1 MTPRTAE
8 SGADRLLPLVPALL
22 LALFAGYAGTFV
34 GAASASGAI
43 LGHLAL
49 GLLLL
54 AFAGWAA
61 SADPLGLGPTGRYLA
76 FALALSV
83 LASLFASPVPRA
95 GRLGVPVAL
104 AIVLL
109 APVLARGFSAHR
121 SRAVLLVA
129 VVVGGVAAYAL
140 AAWLAGSSTRP
151 ALPLGHHGLLAG
163 WLAMLLPLAAL
174 PAAGDPGEHPARWR
188 RGVGAGAVLLG
199 LAALLAARSAA
210 GLLAVAAEAGV
221 AALWG
226 GERRR
231 RRALG
236 LAALALG
243 LALVPRAFSILGGQD
258 PSAAARRV
266 YWQAGLS
273 GWAERPLLGWGPGS
287 TPWTLSP
294 HLAPV
299 PGANPPGEAV
309 GDLHSLPLTLGYEL
323 GGTGLLLALGMAF
336 AFGRARLREERTAPD
351 PLRRA
356 GLLGLLGGAI
366 AALGSG
372 AWSVPALP
380 VAALVATGAALA
392 PTLGRALSPGRRAGG
407 LVRAAALALL
417 LLLAPL
423 DAAHQSYDQA
433 IGTDRTASIAA
444 LDSALAADPAFSLYR
459 ARRAAYRARD
469 PRLDAEEALAAARAA
484 GDVPPLWLLAGE
496 LAVEARRPG
505 SGEALDRAC
514 RAAPFDGLA
523 PWLRLKAEPPP
534 EDPVSIAAR
543 ALLAEPLLL
552 WAVEGPGHGREVR
565 RAAVERI
572 ERLSGVE
579 AGWRRAL
586 VLAATEAAAS
596 RRTAGEPSSFL
607 TFGMES
613 PEGSFSLHWFRRRPW
628 GSYLGG
634 VALGPGAAEAPK
646 IPAAT
651 RLPTTSSE
659 LFASSDCRLKGPLST
674 AETARP

>member
-1 MTPRTAE
+1 MPY
-8 SGADRLLPLVPALL
+8 LPAFL

-34 GAASASGAI
+34 GAATASGAM

-49 GLLLL
+49 GVLLLVFGGRSGAL
-54 AFAGWAA
+54 
-61 SADPLGLGPTGRYLA
+61 ADPLGLGSTGRLLPL
-76 FALALSV
+76 ALALSA
-83 LASLFASPVPRA
+83 LASLYASPVPRA
-95 GRLGVPVAL
+95 GRTGVPVAFL
-104 AIVLL
+104 LVLL
-109 APVLARGFSAHR
+109 VPVLAGAFAAHR
-121 SRAVLLVA
+121 DRAVAAVSAVA
-129 VVVGGVAAYAL
+129 GGIAAYAL
-140 AAWLAGSSTRP
+140 VAWLAGFSTRP

-174 PAAGDPGEHPARWR
+174 PAIGRPGERTTRWR
-188 RGVGAGAVLLG
+188 LGLGAGAALLG

-210 GLLAVAAEAGV
+210 GLVAVAAEAGI
-221 AALWG
+221 AALWVRD
-226 GERRR
+226 RRL

-236 LAALALG
+236 LSALALA
-243 LALVPRAFSILGGQD
+243 LSLVPRGLSILGGHD

-266 YWQAGLS
+266 YRQAGLA

-309 GDLHSLPLTLGYEL
+309 GDLHSLPLTVGYEL
-323 GGTGLLLALGMAF
+323 GGAGLLLALGLALAF
-336 AFGRARLREERTAPD
+336 ARARYREERAAPD

-380 VAALVATGAALA
+380 VAALLATAAALA
-392 PTLGRALSPGRRAGG
+392 PRLERKLAEGRKAAG
-407 LVRAAALALL
+407 LTRAAALALV

-423 DAAHQSYDQA
+423 DAAHRGYDQA
-433 IGTDRTASIAA
+433 IGTDRARSIAA
-444 LDSALAADPAFSLYR
+444 LDSALAADPAFPLYR

-469 PRLDAEEALAAARAA
+469 PVLDAEEALAAARAA
-484 GDVPPLWLLAGE
+484 GDVPPLWLLAGQ
-496 LAVEARRPG
+496 LGVKAHRPWAG
-505 SGEALDRAC
+505 SALDRAC

-523 PWLRLKAEPPP
+523 PWLRLRADPPP
-534 EDPVSIAAR
+534 PDPVSVAAR
-543 ALLAEPLLL
+543 ALLAEPLLVR
-552 WAVEGPGHGREVR
+552 AIGGPGQGAEFR
-565 RAAVERI
+565 RAAVARI
-572 ERLSGVE
+572 ERLAGVE

-586 VLAATEAAAS
+586 VLAAADEAEQS
-596 RRTAGEPSSFL
+596 RPAGEPVSFL
-607 TFGMES
+607 TYGGES
-613 PEGSFSLHWFRRRPW
+613 PGASVSLHWFRRRPW

-634 VALGPGAAEAPK
+634 VAIRAGVAEGSK

-651 RLPTTSSE
+651 RLPSTPSE
-659 LFASSDCRLKGPLST
+659 LFSSADCRLGEPASKV
-674 AETARP
+674 EIARP